1 MTRYLNELL
10 VFLRKKYE
18 DNEIVTL
25 FAIAMSIFL
34 AAFLILGF
42 VTGGETIYHMLW
54 KDSDKTFSDFFDS
67 IFYSN
72 DMPYTKWQVIYP
84 PLVTVFYDFLG
95 DFITPFVNLNVSD
108 PSHALRDSQMGLMIY
123 GAITVITLGAMRIL
137 FKRVLE
143 NDDVLTKTI
152 FILIVFS
159 YPVIYAIE
167 RGNNILI
174 AMLFSLL
181 FLILYNSENRRI
193 RYLSYVFL
201 SLAAGFKIYPLI
213 LGLLIL
219 REKRY
224 KEAIVCALIG
234 TALLLLPFI
243 LTDGNLFIL
252 IENIFSY
259 SKDETPFGFINIDQ
273 FIRVMLNQFLMVR
286 TIDII
291 IYLVYAAMYAFVLY
305 IVLINRDIPR
315 WKIIAL
321 LCCAIILGP
330 GVGTQYLFVYMLIPL
345 FFFLRDE
352 RNLSTWNKFYLIC
365 FVVVMALI
373 PGAYTADGAWTVVI
387 SSVKSVFI
395 FLMMAGLVYEGTI
408 GHLLRNRSEG
418 VPTSRKEDGISVLLL
433 RSRWRR

>member
-1 MTRYLNELL
+1 MSNMVTGYLNEFF

-25 FAIAMSIFL
+25 FAIAMSLFL
-34 AAFLILGF
+34 AAFLILGV

-95 DFITPFVNLNVSD
+95 NFIVPFVDLNVPD

-137 FKRVLE
+137 FKRFLE
-143 NDDVLTKTI
+143 DDDVLTKTI

-174 AMLFSLL
+174 SLL
-181 FLILYNSENRRI
+181 FLILYNSEDRRI

-234 TALLLLPFI
+234 TAFLLLPFI

-273 FIRVMLNQFLMVR
+273 FIRVMLNQFLTVG
-286 TIDII
+286 TFDII
-291 IYLVYAAMYAFVLY
+291 IYFVYAAMYASVLY

-352 RNLSTWNKFYLIC
+352 KDLSIWNKFYLIC
-365 FVVVMALI
+365 FVMVMALI
-373 PGAYTADGAWTVVI
+373 PGAYAADGAWTVVI
-387 SSVKSVFI
+387 SSFKSAFI
-395 FLMMAGLVYEGTI
+395 FLMMAGLAYEGTI

-418 VPTSRKEDGISVLLL
+418 VLPSRKEDGI
-433 RSRWRR
+433 